1 VRFEAAVEHVLRE
14 EGGFQRAQ
22 NDSGNWTGG
31 SIGAGTLRG
40 TNYGVSA
47 ASYPHLDIER
57 LTREQA
63 QQIYR
68 RDYWQAAHCEL
79 LPARLR
85 LAVFDAAVNCGV
97 GRAVRWAQAV
107 AGVDADGK
115 VGPRTREA
123 WAGLT
128 NVERVV
134 DEFMWLRV
142 MHHAR
147 IARPA
152 SQQAWLPGW
161 ILRCGRVRSLCL
173 E

>member
-1 VRFEAAVEHVLRE
+1 MTFEQAVEHVLRE
-14 EGGFQRAQ
+14 EGGYQ
-22 NDSGNWTGG
+22 NARNDRGNWSTGR
-31 SIGAGTLRG
+31 IGEGELRG
-40 TNYGVSA
+40 TNFGISA
-47 ASYPHLDIER
+47 ASYPQLDIQA
-57 LTREQA
+57 LTKQA
-63 QQIYR
+63 AAAIYR
-68 RDYWQAAHCEL
+68 RDYWQAAQCEA
-79 LPARLR
+79 LPPLLR

-97 GRAVRWAQAV
+97 GTAVRWAQAV

-134 DEFMWLRV
+134 DEYMWLRV